1 MYEICCLTALCTVAR
16 YKDVC
21 LRHQFTK
28 YLSHFRVC
36 STNHTADVAV
46 CIAHAGF
53 TPLNDFL
60 CNKLVQWTAINKLI
74 LELAGRWIGCLHK
87 YEDTLI
93 VLLAY
98 IHKWLHTIGSKIW
111 IDCHEILIESSIF
124 FASYLHLAKMSDC
137 ICR

>member
-1 MYEICCLTALCTVAR
+1 MYEICCLTALCTVTR

-53 TPLNDFL
+53 TPLNDLLSDKFI
-60 CNKLVQWTAINKLI
+60 QWAAINKLI
-74 LELAGRWIGCLHK
+74 LKLAGRWIGCLHK
-87 YEDTLI
+87 YEDPLI
-93 VLLAY
+93 VLLTY
-98 IHKWLHTIGSKIW
+98 IYKRLHTVGSKIW